1 MVAYED
7 NNVNVEQQWMDGWML
22 LSSDAA
28 HRIKTP
34 CLMLSLTPQLSAAEL
49 GETEEDGKTLGK
61 L

>member
-1 MVAYED
+1 
-7 NNVNVEQQWMDGWML
+7 ML

-34 CLMLSLTPQLSAAEL
+34 CLTLSPTSQLSAAEL
-49 GETEEDGKTLGK
+49 GETGDDGKTLGK